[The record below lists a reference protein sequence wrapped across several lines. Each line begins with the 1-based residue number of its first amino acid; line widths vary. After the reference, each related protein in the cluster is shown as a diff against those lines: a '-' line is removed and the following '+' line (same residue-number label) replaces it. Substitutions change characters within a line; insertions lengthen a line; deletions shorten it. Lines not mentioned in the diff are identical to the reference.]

1 MIPMVSLEE
10 LAANTSMPSHGIPLV
25 VGTHSK
31 STGLINLIFRE
42 VILIYF
48 MCYIICIILMVVYN
62 SSHLGGR
69 EDMTTS
75 W

>member
-42 VILIYF
+42 VILI
-48 MCYIICIILMVVYN
+48 
-62 SSHLGGR
+62 
-69 EDMTTS
+69 
-75 W
+75 